1 MSYYLNFKHKNMSYN
16 SYNKFKF
23 HILVWAISS
32 SLLNIL
38 WYLLA
43 CFISILHIKYGDFA
57 GGKWNKLREREHFVI
72 VCLNSL
78 WRGEE
83 GERKL
88 VIGCSGLD
96 VTQQLFVLVVDLIRK
111 GYQTGYFS
119 ILGHISFISILLD
132 YTLYLVPS
140 LTKPKFSAIQK

>member
-16 SYNKFKF
+16 SYNKFKV

-32 SLLNIL
+32 SILNIL

-43 CFISILHIKYGDFA
+43 CFISILHIKHGDFA
-57 GGKWNKLREREHFVI
+57 GVKWNKLREREHFVI

-88 VIGCSGLD
+88 VIGCSGRD

-132 YTLYLVPS
+132 YTLY
-140 LTKPKFSAIQK
+140 